1 MTVKV
6 SDIYDYL
13 KSIAPLE
20 LQMDF
25 DNAGIQVGTLNQAV
39 RRVLVA
45 LDITNAVI
53 DEAIAMGAE
62 LIVSHHPLIFG
73 GLNNVTAEGKG
84 AKTLRLARAGI
95 SAISMHTNLDIAPGG
110 VNDVL
115 IELLGASSEG
125 GFDENNCGRVGELQQ
140 AMEFMAFAEM
150 CRHRLNVKGLRYY
163 NAGRPVRRVAV
174 MGGAGGSDVQAAFD
188 KGCDVYVTADVSYHE
203 FLLAEELGISLI
215 DADHFCTENPIVPVM
230 GQKLKERFPELEVNI
245 SKNHHQIVSA
255 L

>member
-13 KSIAPLE
+13 QSIAPLE

-25 DNAGIQVGTLNQAV
+25 DNAGIQVGSLNREV
-39 RRVLVA
+39 NKILVA

-53 DEAIAMGAE
+53 DEAITLGAQ

-84 AKTLRLARAGI
+84 AKTLRLARADI
-95 SAISMHTNLDIAPGG
+95 SAISMHTNLDIAQGG

-115 IELLGASSEG
+115 IELLGAKSEQG
-125 GFDENNCGRVGELQQ
+125 LDADNCGRVGEMLE
-140 AMEFMAFAEM
+140 AMDFMDFAEM
-150 CRHRLNVKGLRYY
+150 CRERLNVHGLRYY
-163 NAGRPVRRVAV
+163 NAGRPVKRLAV
-174 MGGAGGSDVQAAFD
+174 MGGAGGSEVQAAFD
-188 KGCDVYVTADVSYHE
+188 KGCDTYVTADVSYHQ
-203 FLLAEELGISLI
+203 FQLAEELNINLI
-215 DADHFCTENPIVPVM
+215 DADHFCTENPIVPVLARRLRE
-230 GQKLKERFPELEVNI
+230 QFPTVEVAA
-245 SKNHHQIVSA
+245 SKVHHQIASA